1 MCPAPFISGGLKPG
15 GVHSILEGN
24 CMSEENNLTS
34 GADDLP
40 PAIQKTKEQWLDEGN
55 FLSFYAPIRSEEG
68 LAAYEQVIRL
78 DDDEHLYSYLA
89 YVNSSTTLATLSRY
103 EEALAACEGAI
114 RFEPRHAHNYVSK
127 GWLLERLVRHEEAL
141 AAYQEASRIE
151 PNNAD
156 IWWRMGDV
164 LTSLER
170 PQEAQQAYEKARHL
184 DSGHA

>member
-24 CMSEENNLTS
+24 RMSEENNLTS

-68 LAAYEQVIRL
+68 LAAYEQAIRLDPTYAQAYTGKGDILYDLKRYEEALLTYEQAIALDPTSAEAYNGKAISLVFLGRNEEALAAYEQVIRL

-89 YVNSSTTLATLSRY
+89 YVNSSTTLATLS
-103 EEALAACEGAI
+103 
-114 RFEPRHAHNYVSK
+114 
-127 GWLLERLVRHEEAL
+127 
-141 AAYQEASRIE
+141 
-151 PNNAD
+151 
-156 IWWRMGDV
+156 
-164 LTSLER
+164 
-170 PQEAQQAYEKARHL
+170 
-184 DSGHA
+184 